1 VFTGGGVIVQLR
13 HLESVEG
20 LFELE
25 PTATYADRAAAV
37 AAALVGAGTYRVELT
52 GGGERPVNPRARGP
66 GFTVALRLGNDTL
79 GQLTFWAEDG
89 SGRLSED
96 QQRIARWCAKTIAKG
111 IGYAKKLSGPA
122 RTDEDVSALLRDI
135 PLTPRERDVVGRL
148 VAGSSTRD
156 ISSATGLTIS
166 TVNTYMK
173 RIFAKLGVHSRVEL
187 LARVTRTHGAYR
199 APDAA

>member
-1 VFTGGGVIVQLR
+1 VQLR

-25 PTATYADRAAAV
+25 PTATYADRAAAI
-37 AAALVGAGTYRVELT
+37 ASAIVGAGTYRIEVV
-52 GGGERPVNPRARGP
+52 GGGERSVAPNARGP
-66 GFTVALRLGNDTL
+66 GFSVALRSGNDTL
-79 GQLTFWAEDG
+79 GQLTFWTEDG

-96 QQRIARWCAKTIAKG
+96 QQRIARWCAKTIARG
-111 IGYAKKLSGPA
+111 IGYVKKLEGPA
-122 RTDEDVSALLRDI
+122 RTDEDVHALLRDI

-156 ISSATGLTIS
+156 ISGATGLTIS

-199 APDAA
+199 APNAA